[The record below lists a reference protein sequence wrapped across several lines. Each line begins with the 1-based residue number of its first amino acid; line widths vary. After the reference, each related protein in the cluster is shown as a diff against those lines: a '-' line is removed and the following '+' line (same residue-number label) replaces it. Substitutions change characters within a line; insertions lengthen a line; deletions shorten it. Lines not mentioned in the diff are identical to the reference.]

1 MSQGADPR
9 TYAHLSRKSVSA
21 FDPMQTLDRWYS
33 HPLASSAVYG
43 TIRVS
48 LPPQLPI
55 RLVDGLKQFAKAWHL
70 VDGISAAERR
80 AEELQLRLRDE
91 ANCNDALLAH
101 QGATIKPRLGGNRY
115 AGAAQIL
122 AFMLLYCESQAPI
135 TPGELDVSLSSLDRG
150 CDHARRALLFSSM

>member
-1 MSQGADPR
+1 
-9 TYAHLSRKSVSA
+9 
-21 FDPMQTLDRWYS
+21 MQTLDRWHS

-80 AEELQLRLRDE
+80 AEELKFRLCVQAE
-91 ANCNDALLAH
+91 GNDTRFAH
-101 QGATIKPRLGGNRY
+101 PN
-115 AGAAQIL
+115 
-122 AFMLLYCESQAPI
+122 
-135 TPGELDVSLSSLDRG
+135 
-150 CDHARRALLFSSM
+150 